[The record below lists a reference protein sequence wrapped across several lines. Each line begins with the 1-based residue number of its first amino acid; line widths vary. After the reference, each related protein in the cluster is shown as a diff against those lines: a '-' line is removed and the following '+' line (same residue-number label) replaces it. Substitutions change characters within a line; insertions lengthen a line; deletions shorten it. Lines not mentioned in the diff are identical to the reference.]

1 MTEPLVLGEKILSL
15 LDEASTSSTYK
26 PALLLALIDRASE
39 FEEGEVIPVRALAER
54 VIELYWQQTLEY
66 PDGKVVLRQNQAGGQ
81 AKIIKLLLDF
91 RTKGGFRGPLI
102 PGVARNSKEWE
113 RLVFGV
119 EKVLAEMPIPRLQ
132 IPYDPFLYE
141 FDWTWA
147 EDGKWTV
154 ASYKASS
161 RAIHLLPG
169 ARDSLISLGPLL
181 RPFITRWWIEKAAQL
196 NKQVGAAMSMIEF
209 ERFMFGRERQALA
222 HVREGLADLQGGTCL
237 YCERAIR
244 DKTGSEVDHFVPWSF
259 SGDDGLDNL
268 VVACRACNGQKSANL
283 AGPDFLGAVIDR
295 NQQWQDDLRSLS
307 EERNWPKDYERTTK
321 ITRSIYLLSPAE
333 KPVWLGRD
341 SVERFASVGQFEA
354 EFQRLL
360 ARP

>member
-39 FEEGEVIPVRALAER
+39 FEEGEPIPVRVLAER

-66 PDGKVVLRQNQAGGQ
+66 PDENAVLRQNQAGGQ
-81 AKIIKLLLDF
+81 AKVIKLIIDF
-91 RTKGGFRGPLI
+91 RAKGGFRGPLI
-102 PGVARNSKEWE
+102 PGAARNSKEWTS
-113 RLVFGV
+113 LVFGV

-132 IPYDPFLYE
+132 IPYEPFLYE
-141 FDWTWA
+141 FDWSWA
-147 EDGKWTV
+147 EVGKWSVTG
-154 ASYKASS
+154 YKASS
-161 RAIHLLPG
+161 RAIHLMPG
-169 ARDSLISLGPLL
+169 ARASLISLGPLL

-222 HVREGLADLQGGTCL
+222 QVREGLADLQGGICL
-237 YCERAIR
+237 YCDRALS
-244 DKTGSEVDHFVPWSF
+244 DKSSVEVDHFVPWSF

-268 VVACRACNGQKSANL
+268 VVACRACNGEKSANL

-295 NQQWQDDLRSLS
+295 NVQWQDDLRSLS

-321 ITRSIYLLSPAE
+321 ITRSIYLLSPSE
-333 KPVWLGRD
+333 KPVWLGRE
-341 SVERFASVGQFEA
+341 SEEKFASVGRFEA
-354 EFQRLL
+354 EFERLL
-360 ARP
+360 SAT